1 MGNVY
6 QNALDVQ
13 NACNVSGVLRS
24 LARDTDAIWEE
35 ARAAGQGT
43 DYVNRHPAIILTLHQ
58 LLFLS
63 IGGGLDTDTFLAAWN
78 ACEAG
83 AKVAATV

>member
-6 QNALDVQ
+6 QNALDCQ
-13 NACNVSGVLRS
+13 SACNVSGVIRS
-24 LARDTDAIWEE
+24 LARDTETIWDE
-35 ARAAGQGT
+35 ARAAGQST

-63 IGGGLDTDTFLAAWN
+63 TGKGLDTNDCLAAWN
-78 ACEAG
+78 TCEER
-83 AKVAATV
+83 AKDLASA